1 MPVPR
6 VFSSRDY
13 TAPVHPHEETP
24 IENGLQFDYTGV
36 IAFSPSIEPAE
47 SDPAQLLFL
56 RVARSVVGSYHF
68 DGLIFTLRR
77 IAS

>member
-47 SDPAQLLFL
+47 SDP
-56 RVARSVVGSYHF
+56 RSCSFCELHAPWLEIVILMV
-68 DGLIFTLRR
+68 
-77 IAS
+77 